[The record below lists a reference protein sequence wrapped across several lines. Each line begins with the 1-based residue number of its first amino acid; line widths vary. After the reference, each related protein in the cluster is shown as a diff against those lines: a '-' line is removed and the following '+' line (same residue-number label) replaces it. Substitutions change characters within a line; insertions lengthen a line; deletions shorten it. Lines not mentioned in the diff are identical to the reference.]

1 MVGGEA
7 PEVDGGPGG
16 RGGRG
21 GSVVLYL
28 TDPVHEAVLEAGLAL
43 DLAGG
48 DGGPGGWGGVGGQG
62 GRGGDEGD
70 PKRTG
75 VQGEARARR

>member
-1 MVGGEA
+1 M
-7 PEVDGGPGG
+7 
-16 RGGRG
+16 
-21 GSVVLYL
+21 LYL

-43 DLAGG
+43 DLGGG

-70 PKRTG
+70 PNGLACTA
-75 VQGEARARR
+75 QARARR